1 MPTPNTKNNKTSHT
15 IISPKNFLGF
25 TLIELIVVITILVI
39 LGTIAFVN
47 LGGFQSSA
55 RDSSRVSD
63 LTNITKGLEMLLVRN
78 GSVVP
83 PESPVGGGLLT
94 LTASGGSIIGY
105 QGVVGSNVLSV
116 IKMSTTQ
123 DPLDKKYYTYV
134 TNGANTRYQVLALM
148 EDASTTA
155 FVPLSSEGERR
166 GMRDGN
172 ILGGDKENIFIDTAF
187 AGYET
192 RTPAMKGYALG
203 VLLASS
209 GSLLNQ
215 PIQELISGNTSLDI
229 QNFSGSLGGTAIGPL
244 ASYFSK
250 SDSILP
256 TSTGSILA
264 TALQI
269 SMNNGG
275 NGFNAPSTCPSG
287 FVPVPGNKEFNQP
300 GFCVSKYAMTYGDA
314 DVPNSCNSS
323 GAILC
328 TPTPPAENTSS
339 MTNWNTVAYM
349 TGKSIA
355 SLPNKFPIANITQS
369 QAIVACQSMGV
380 GYHLI
385 TNNEWMTI
393 ARDIEAQGDNWSTG
407 IIGSGGI
414 YRGITVEGNSLTSL
428 GCKTVDSNG
437 SGSRTYATKP
447 LATDTTKFG
456 TAKGMDCD
464 SKRQYRLSNGKII
477 WDMSGNVWSHVN
489 KGNTVD
495 GSMFNDASSL
505 VSNACNGVNDWQAF
519 STGATADGV
528 NTCNYVNG
536 YSYANI
542 GPKTP
547 NLNSNNGIGRIFP
560 FNIPNNVFFRG
571 GDASHGPGAGIFTIH
586 LDWHANSTT
595 RFVGFR
601 CTR

>member
-1 MPTPNTKNNKTSHT
+1 MPTPNNKSTDVTFQHIHQKQS
-15 IISPKNFLGF
+15 KNFLGF

-39 LGTIAFVN
+39 LGTIAFLN

-63 LTNITKGLEMLLVRN
+63 LSNITKGLEMLLVRN

-83 PESPVGGGLLT
+83 PEAPVGGGLLT

-134 TNGANTRYQVLALM
+134 TNGANTSYQVLALM

-155 FVPLSSEGERR
+155 WDS
-166 GMRDGN
+166 N
-172 ILGGDKENIFIDTAF
+172 KIQNTLGVDQVF

-192 RTPAMKGYALG
+192 RSPVTKGYALG
-203 VLLASS
+203 ALLATS
-209 GSLLNQ
+209 GSYQNQ
-215 PIQELISGNTSLDI
+215 PLQELITTNTTLDI
-229 QNFSGSLGGTAIGPL
+229 QNFSGSLGGTAIGSL
-244 ASYFSK
+244 SLSFSK

-314 DVPNSCNSS
+314 DVPNSCDA
-323 GAILC
+323 G
-328 TPTPPAENTSS
+328 
-339 MTNWNTVAYM
+339 
-349 TGKSIA
+349 SIA
-355 SLPNKFPIANITQS
+355 CPVSPVDNTQTTYWADWNIVKYNSTKTPVSIPNKFPIANISQT
-369 QAIVACQSMGV
+369 QAIAACKSLGT

-407 IIGSGGI
+407 IVGSGGI
-414 YRGITVEGNSLTSL
+414 YRGITGESPETY
-428 GCKTVDSNG
+428 GCQTVHSN
-437 SGSRTYATKP
+437 
-447 LATDTTKFG
+447 
-456 TAKGMDCD
+456 
-464 SKRQYRLSNGKII
+464 
-477 WDMSGNVWSHVN
+477 
-489 KGNTVD
+489 
-495 GSMFNDASSL
+495 
-505 VSNACNGVNDWQAF
+505 
-519 STGATADGV
+519 
-528 NTCNYVNG
+528 
-536 YSYANI
+536 
-542 GPKTP
+542 
-547 NLNSNNGIGRIFP
+547 
-560 FNIPNNVFFRG
+560 
-571 GDASHGPGAGIFTIH
+571 
-586 LDWHANSTT
+586 
-595 RFVGFR
+595 
-601 CTR
+601 

>member
-1 MPTPNTKNNKTSHT
+1 MG
-15 IISPKNFLGF
+15 NFFEKKHLGF

-134 TNGANTRYQVLALM
+134 TNGANTRYQVLALL

-172 ILGGDKENIFIDTAF
+172 TLGGDKGNVFIDTAF

-203 VLLASS
+203 ALLATS
-209 GSLLNQ
+209 GSYQNQ
-215 PIQELISGNTSLDI
+215 PLQELITTNTTLDI
-229 QNFSGSLGGTAIGPL
+229 QNFSGTLAGTAIGPL

-264 TALQI
+264 TALQL

-339 MTNWNTVAYM
+339 MTNWNTVKYTSTKIPA
-349 TGKSIA
+349 SI
-355 SLPNKFPIANITQS
+355 PGKFPIANITQTE
-369 QAIVACQSMGV
+369 AIAACKSLGT

-407 IIGSGGI
+407 IVGSGGI
-414 YRGITVEGNSLTSL
+414 YRGITSETNSSTSL
-428 GCKTVDSNG
+428 GCKTVDTFYG
-437 SGSRTYATKP
+437 SGSRTYAAKP
-447 LATDTTKFG
+447 LSTDTTKFG
-456 TAKGMDCD
+456 ANKGIDCD
-464 SKRQYRLSNGKII
+464 SKRQHKLSNGKIV
-477 WDMSGNVWSHVN
+477 WDIAGNVWSHVN
-489 KGNTVD
+489 KGNTID
-495 GSMFNDASSL
+495 GSMFNDANSW
-505 VSNACNGVNDWQAF
+505 VSNACNGSNWFAF
-519 STGATADGV
+519 SAGSTPDGAIAGI
-528 NTCNYVNG
+528 CNYINRYT
-536 YSYANI
+536 YSNI
-542 GPKTP
+542 GPQTP
-547 NLNSNNGIGRIFP
+547 NLNANNGIGRIYSWGTS
-560 FNIPNNVFFRG
+560 NNVFLRG
-571 GDASHGPGAGIFTIH
+571 GSGGDGLYVGIFTIN
-586 LDWHANSTT
+586 LEWPSTAIN
-595 RFVGFR
+595 RNVGFR
-601 CTR
+601 CAR